1 MKTYSILIICF
12 TLGLF
17 YNLAVYQ
24 QNKLNSK
31 EVKSFASEYEVNNFD
46 HEDDIVPYFFIEDEF
61 SMHVTGKE
69 HRYLNTGISF
79 IEFPEVTQEKQ
90 CIVAQTNEPKTNL
103 SGS

>member
-1 MKTYSILIICF
+1 MKIYSILIICF

-17 YNLAVYQ
+17 YSLAVQQ
-24 QNKLNSK
+24 QNKLNTK
-31 EVKSFASEYEVNNFD
+31 ELRSFDSDYEINNLN
-46 HEDDIVPYFFIEDEF
+46 HKPEMVPQFFIEDEF

-79 IEFPEVTQEKQ
+79 IEYTEAPIEKE
-90 CIVAQTNEPKTNL
+90 CLVANTDKDNTDL